1 MDCTR
6 SVTPGRVSPS
16 PNAVKGYLKMNLKVC
31 ASVIAFLSSACLLAQ
46 DLQLPISESRIQPLT
61 VQDRPQAIQL
71 QGFEFIVPE
80 LIIGG
85 EWTTTIRLTNRG
97 KSSIPATNVYFIDN
111 NGNPMSATFQ
121 NSSGSTVSGTGFSFS
136 LGLGGI
142 VEATFIGTS
151 TTQFGFATI
160 GCNTNGCGTPGLYG
174 EVTLRNRNATRPDF
188 ESVFPLE
195 YPASIQYML
204 FDGRA
209 GVTTVLYLVNS
220 TTTAQTVN
228 IDVYDV
234 NNNLLRTVPI
244 PMQPMVSLILSLH
257 GNVAPE
263 TVGIQ
268 GTLVIR
274 STSTLPVT
282 VTGLRINPS
291 NSFSSMR
298 AFIPSN

>member
-1 MDCTR
+1 
-6 SVTPGRVSPS
+6 
-16 PNAVKGYLKMNLKVC
+16 MNFTMRGLLTSLFC
-31 ASVIAFLSSACLLAQ
+31 AASLWAQ
-46 DLQLPISESRIQPLT
+46 DIQHLTAESSIRSLT
-61 VQDRPQAIQL
+61 ATEAKGAPHAIQL
-71 QGFEFIVPE
+71 QGVEFVVPE

-97 KSSIPATNVYFIDN
+97 STTIPTTNVYFFDN
-111 NGNPMSATFQ
+111 NGSPMAATFQ
-121 NSSGSTVSGTGFSFS
+121 ITGGSVITDVGFSFF
-136 LGLGGI
+136 LNTGGI

-151 TTQFGFATI
+151 SVRFGFGTI
-160 GCNTNGCGTPGLYG
+160 ACNSNGCRTPGLYG
-174 EVTLRNRNATRPDF
+174 EATLRNRNATRPDF

-195 YPASIQYML
+195 YPSSAQYML

-234 NNNLLRTVPI
+234 NNRLLRTIPI
-244 PMQPMVSLILSLH
+244 PMQQLTSLILSLH
-257 GNVAPE
+257 ADLAPE

-268 GTLVIR
+268 GTLGIR
-274 STSTLPVT
+274 SGSTLPVT
-282 VTGLRINPS
+282 ITGLRINPS
-291 NSFSSMR
+291 NSFSTMR

>member
-1 MDCTR
+1 MNFNTYGLVISLLFSG
-6 SVTPGRVSPS
+6 SV
-16 PNAVKGYLKMNLKVC
+16 
-31 ASVIAFLSSACLLAQ
+31 LAQ
-46 DLQLPISESRIQPLT
+46 DVQPLTTESRIQPLPAT
-61 VQDRPQAIQL
+61 VHPQAIQL
-71 QGFEFIVPE
+71 QGVEFVVPE

-97 KSSIPATNVYFIDN
+97 KTSIPTTNVGFWDN
-111 NGNPMSATFQ
+111 NGKPMSATFQ
-121 NSSGSTVSGTGFSFS
+121 ATNGNIITGTGFSFT
-136 LGLGGI
+136 LGVGGMI
-142 VEATFIGTS
+142 EATFIGTA
-151 TTQFGFATI
+151 TTNFGFASI
-160 GCNTNGCGTPGLYG
+160 GCNANGCGTPGLYG
-174 EVTLRNRNATRPDF
+174 EATLRNRNPTRPDF

-195 YPASIQYML
+195 YPASVQYML

-234 NNNLLRTVPI
+234 NNRLLRTVPI
-244 PMQPMVSLILSLH
+244 PMQVMGSLLLSLH
-257 GNVAPE
+257 GDLAPE

-268 GTLVIR
+268 GTLAIR
-274 STSTLPVT
+274 SASNLPVT
-282 VTGLRINPS
+282 ITGLRINPS

>member
-1 MDCTR
+1 
-6 SVTPGRVSPS
+6 
-16 PNAVKGYLKMNLKVC
+16 MNFKTYGLLISFLFS
-31 ASVIAFLSSACLLAQ
+31 ASLLAQ
-46 DLQLPISESRIQPLT
+46 DIQPASKESGIQPLPVT
-61 VQDRPQAIQL
+61 GLPQAIQL
-71 QGFEFIVPE
+71 QGVEFVVPE

-97 KSSIPATNVYFIDN
+97 KTAIPTTNVAFWDN
-111 NGNPMSATFQ
+111 NGKPMSATFQ
-121 NSSGSTVSGTGFSFS
+121 ATSGSIITGTGFSFF
-136 LGLGGI
+136 LGIGGI

-151 TTQFGFATI
+151 TVTFGFASI
-160 GCNTNGCGTPGLYG
+160 GCNANGCGTPGLYG
-174 EVTLRNRNATRPDF
+174 EATLRNRNATRPDF

-195 YPASIQYML
+195 YPASVQYML

-234 NNNLLRTVPI
+234 NNRLLRTVPI
-244 PMQPMVSLILSLH
+244 PMQSSASLILSLH
-257 GNVAPE
+257 GDLAPE

-274 STSTLPVT
+274 SASTLPIT
-282 VTGLRINPS
+282 ITGLRINPS

>member
-1 MDCTR
+1 
-6 SVTPGRVSPS
+6 
-16 PNAVKGYLKMNLKVC
+16 MNFKTYGLLISFLLS
-31 ASVIAFLSSACLLAQ
+31 ASLLAQ
-46 DLQLPISESRIQPLT
+46 DIQPSEMESRIQPLPAT
-61 VQDRPQAIQL
+61 GPPQAIQL
-71 QGFEFIVPE
+71 QGVEFVVPE

-97 KSSIPATNVYFIDN
+97 KTAIPTTNVFFIDN
-111 NGNPMSATFQ
+111 NGKPMSTTFQ
-121 NSSGSTVSGTGFSFS
+121 ATSGSIVTGTGFSFF
-136 LGLGGI
+136 LGIGGI

-151 TTQFGFATI
+151 TVTFGFASI
-160 GCNTNGCGTPGLYG
+160 GCNANGCGTPGLYG
-174 EVTLRNRNATRPDF
+174 EATLRN
-188 ESVFPLE
+188 LE
-195 YPASIQYML
+195 YPASVQYML

-228 IDVYDV
+228 IDIYDV
-234 NNNLLRTVPI
+234 NNKLLRTVPI
-244 PMQPMVSLILSLH
+244 PMQGSASLILSLH
-257 GNVAPE
+257 GDLAPE

-274 STSTLPVT
+274 SGSTLPVT
-282 VTGLRINPS
+282 ITGLRLNPS

>member
-1 MDCTR
+1 
-6 SVTPGRVSPS
+6 
-16 PNAVKGYLKMNLKVC
+16 MNFKTSRLLISFLFS
-31 ASVIAFLSSACLLAQ
+31 ASLLAQ
-46 DLQLPISESRIQPLT
+46 DIEPRTTESSIQPLT
-61 VQDRPQAIQL
+61 VRVLPQAIQL
-71 QGFEFIVPE
+71 QGVEFVVPE

-97 KSSIPATNVYFIDN
+97 KTAIPTTNVFFFDN

-121 NSSGSTVSGTGFSFS
+121 TTSGSIVTGTAFSFS

-151 TTQFGFATI
+151 TVRFGFASI
-160 GCNTNGCGTPGLYG
+160 GCNANGCETPGLYG
-174 EVTLRNRNATRPDF
+174 EATLRNRNATRPDF

-195 YPASIQYML
+195 YPASVQYML

-209 GVTTVLYLVNS
+209 GITSVLYLVNS

-234 NNNLLRTVPI
+234 NNKLLRTVPI
-244 PMQPMVSLILSLH
+244 PMQGLASLILSLH
-257 GNVAPE
+257 GDLAPE
-263 TVGIQ
+263 TIGIQ

-274 STSTLPVT
+274 SASTLPVT
-282 VTGLRINPS
+282 ITGLRINPS

>member
-1 MDCTR
+1 
-6 SVTPGRVSPS
+6 
-16 PNAVKGYLKMNLKVC
+16 MNLRTC
-31 ASVIAFLSSACLLAQ
+31 GLFISFLFSASLFAQ
-46 DLQLPISESRIQPLT
+46 DIQLQTTAYQTTESRIQPLS
-61 VQDRPQAIQL
+61 VKGLPQAIQL
-71 QGFEFIVPE
+71 QGFEFVVPE
-80 LIIGG
+80 VIIGG

-97 KSSIPATNVYFIDN
+97 TAAIPATNVFFIDN

-121 NSSGSTVSGTGFSFS
+121 MTSGGIITDTGFSFS
-136 LGLGGI
+136 LGFGGI

-151 TTQFGFATI
+151 TTQFGFASI
-160 GCNTNGCGTPGLYG
+160 DCNANGCGTPGLYG
-174 EVTLRNRNATRPDF
+174 EATLRNRNATRPDF

-195 YPASIQYML
+195 YPASVQYML

-220 TTTAQTVN
+220 AATAQTVS
-228 IDVYDV
+228 IDVVDV
-234 NNNLLRTVPI
+234 NNKLLRTVPI
-244 PMQPMVSLILSLH
+244 PMKSSASLILSLH
-257 GNVAPE
+257 GDLAPE

-274 STSTLPVT
+274 SASNLPVT